1 MSDSIELSGEQTAAL
16 ARIREWRHREEH
28 KQTFF
33 LEGAAGTGKT
43 TLIRHIGELLGG
55 VAVVYGAFT
64 GKAASVMRSKG
75 CEDAD
80 TIHSLIYCP
89 TVKYSCVK
97 RPPCNSPPCSTAVV
111 EGRCPYV
118 REEATDYALNPASA
132 VADADLVVI
141 DEISQVNAELGRDL
155 LSFETKVL
163 VVGDHNQ
170 LPPVEGGG
178 YFTNARPDFSL
189 TEIHRQEAG
198 SPVIHLATQSRLGA
212 PMLLKAYG
220 DSAVIAQH
228 QFLSERLIN
237 FNQVICGRHKTRCAH
252 NRHIREIL
260 GFAGDVPLPLN
271 GTTWKVIEAAADGR
285 GFYDMVIESGDN
297 GRIVHAVSPIATFG
311 LENGDGGKYPRDP
324 FDWGYAMTCHKAQ
337 GSQWESVCLIDESYC
352 WRRDNQHRN
361 WLYTGVTRAAKRIVI
376 VM

>member
-1 MSDSIELSGEQTAAL
+1 
-16 ARIREWRHREEH
+16 
-28 KQTFF
+28 
-33 LEGAAGTGKT
+33 
-43 TLIRHIGELLGG
+43 
-55 VAVVYGAFT
+55 VYGAFT

-75 CEDAD
+75 CDDAD

-89 TVKYSCVK
+89 TIKCSCVK

-118 REEATDYALNPASA
+118 REEATDYVLNPASA

-141 DEISQVNAELGRDL
+141 DEISQVNTELGRDL
-155 LSFETKVL
+155 MSFETKVL

-170 LPPVEGGG
+170 LPPIEGGG
-178 YFTNARPDFSL
+178 YFTNAPPDFSL
-189 TEIHRQEAG
+189 TEIHRQEVG
-198 SPVIHLATQSRLGA
+198 SPIIHLATQARCGA
-212 PMLLKAYG
+212 PMLIGIYG

-228 QFLSERLIN
+228 QFSSERLIN

-252 NRHIREIL
+252 NRRIREIL
-260 GFAGDVPLPLN
+260 GFTGDIPLPGEKVVCLKNNRAKGLLN
-271 GTTWKVIEAAADGR
+271 GTTWRVVEAAADGR
-285 GFYDMVIESGDN
+285 GFYDMVIKSGDN
-297 GRIVHAVSPIATFG
+297 GRIAHVVSPIATFG
-311 LENGDGGKYPRDP
+311 LENNDGGKHPGDP
-324 FDWGYAMTCHKAQ
+324 FDWGYVMTCHKAQ

-352 WRRDNQHRN
+352 WRRDNQHRH